1 MIGSRLIKSNDV
13 AAGCED
19 IVDAYDP
26 FGDSSGLALY
36 QLNGDALDLSPNDYD
51 AASTS
56 GITWGTAGVFGTSA
70 SYNGS
75 TSNIRLPDNLSVAT
89 GSNDFTLSAWVYLD
103 TFNPSFTSIITTQAN
118 WYFYIMIAPDGQVRT
133 YNQVVSVNSS
143 VGVISTGQWYH
154 IVATL
159 SSTSGKNVYVN
170 GVNVASSLDTSNCV
184 DRSSS
189 NGQNALGYYNST
201 GTANEYHIDGKI
213 DQVRIFNTGLTPL
226 EVEALYTEELCICG
240 GTVDT
245 LDILGD
251 DSCIA
256 TYQLDGN
263 ANDLSGNYSGTST
276 GVSYGV
282 GEFDLAGVFNGSS
295 SIITNTNQV
304 IPNGAASLSFWYNN
318 NGIGGT
324 NYIIGNGVATNS
336 KGLTVAYG
344 SNTFTFF
351 IFKGVTASSLTL
363 SSANTF
369 LNNVWYNIVIVW
381 DGTTNS
387 NSAKLYING
396 ELESQGT
403 PNLDSASIGSYTSF
417 GIGGVN
423 GGGYAAG
430 SIDQVRIFNKALNQ
444 ADVTTLFNET
454 ACATETKATF
464 VAATNAG
471 LAYTTHPTG
480 KVGWANVTPN
490 PFGLRGESVL
500 YNGNH
505 WVATGRSDNAAAY
518 SPNGISWTLITSIPP
533 GGSNVGWNGEYW
545 LMTTDSSAYYT
556 SDETGATGW
565 TQVTNG
571 ISGETASSANNILWD
586 GSDWLVAGR
595 ALWRIN
601 GSNPNGTAITVLP
614 VPSGGWH
621 QVAWQGPTGNVII
634 GTRNSVST
642 NAYYMTSFTSSPISA
657 SISTSGVQTG
667 TGATTQGAIIGSTS
681 LYTRYSSDGASY
693 TDGGSSGYIGG
704 VNYNGEVTVI
714 GSASNTSGA
723 IRFIDG
729 ENINQDINN
738 IPETLIG
745 IGTGI
750 RFIATNNDQYRYV
763 INE

>member
-1 MIGSRLIKSNDV
+1 MFNSRLINTKV
-13 AAGCED
+13 AGGGCTD
-19 IVDAYDP
+19 IVDNYNP
-26 FGDSSGLALY
+26 FGGNGVALY
-36 QLNGDALDLSPNDYD
+36 QLNGDATDESGNYD
-51 AASTS
+51 GNFVNPAYDT
-56 GITWGTAGVFGTSA
+56 GIFGQAGVF
-70 SYNGS
+70 NGS
-75 TSNIRLPDNLSVAT
+75 
-89 GSNDFTLSAWVYLD
+89 
-103 TFNPSFTSIITTQAN
+103 
-118 WYFYIMIAPDGQVRT
+118 
-133 YNQVVSVNSS
+133 SS
-143 VGVISTGQWYH
+143 YISTGIPIDSYSERSYSFWFKQNSNTGNSR
-154 IVATL
+154 IFGGVDGSATNGGMFRIRKDNGDINYYSINNTTFTWTFTL
-159 SSTSGKNVYVN
+159 TDDVWTYISLTDNGTTAKLYINGSEIINVSITSYSTVTNTNLQIGRGMRNTGSIGDYTN
-170 GVNVASSLDTSNCV
+170 GL
-184 DRSSS
+184 
-189 NGQNALGYYNST
+189 
-201 GTANEYHIDGKI
+201 I
-213 DQVRIFNTGLTPL
+213 DQVRIFNTALTPL